1 MRFFKI
7 FMEKQIVIL
16 FASYLMLSA
25 CDGYHD
31 SLKSDGAVENLNN
44 KLEAGRLNNE
54 NWTNSPEGI
63 IRHLFPAV
71 SHDNGRNRYEVTKRS
86 TSDETC
92 SVTVLEEGPTDDE
105 VLGERRTIE
114 FQKTSG
120 KWNIISY
127 RYAAKSRD

>member
-1 MRFFKI
+1 MK
-7 FMEKQIVIL
+7 KQIVIL

-31 SLKSDGAVENLNN
+31 SSTSAGAVENLNN

-92 SVTVLEEGPTDDE
+92 WVTTLNKRQT
-105 VLGERRTIE
+105 R
-114 FQKTSG
+114 
-120 KWNIISY
+120 
-127 RYAAKSRD
+127 